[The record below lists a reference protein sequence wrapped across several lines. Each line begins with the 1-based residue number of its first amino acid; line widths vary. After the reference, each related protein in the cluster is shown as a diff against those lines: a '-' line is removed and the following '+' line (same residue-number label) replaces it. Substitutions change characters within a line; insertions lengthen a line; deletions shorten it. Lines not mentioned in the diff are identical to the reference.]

1 MDSAL
6 WNWTAGDVVSVHNS
20 SEMDTM
26 ISVWTMVEHVRVA
39 SGAAELAI
47 FTAILYWFFT
57 SRCVLYSS
65 SLTSDFRECFPKL
78 SVYVELTIVL
88 SLTPVV

>member
-1 MDSAL
+1 MYSKIEV
-6 WNWTAGDVVSVHNS
+6 NISEIQCNGTSEVVYEQWSVWSNGEW

-26 ISVWTMVEHVRVA
+26 INVWAVVEHVRVA

-57 SRCVLYSS
+57 SRFVLFIFYLINS
-65 SLTSDFRECFPKL
+65 TH
-78 SVYVELTIVL
+78 
-88 SLTPVV
+88 